1 MPSPVRYAELS
12 RWLRRQGWQL
22 MRIKGSHHNWFKPGV
37 GVFPIPVHQGMVKH
51 GYVKRLEEFEGSRF
65 Q

>member
-1 MPSPVRYAELS
+1 
-12 RWLRRQGWQL
+12 